1 MTTGRF
7 ILAFDRDSVKSP
19 EEQIRHLL
27 VIQDKSGRRT
37 IPLEAGTYSIGRHPS
52 NTIVLNSRMVSRQH
66 AVLLRVSDPQTGNF
80 FFRLVDGDLQGK
92 RSANGLK
99 VNGKACQSHI
109 LKHRDLI
116 IFGGDVRAR
125 YHAISNL
132 SDTGFSRYTH
142 EAQFASLPVNARDSL
157 PYQAAALDEAQAKV
171 LSEAAIFRLS
181 SFPELS
187 PNPILEVDQRGQI
200 TYLNPAAM
208 REFKNLQA
216 SDSQHPLLLELL
228 PPTES
233 QPQPLRVR
241 EIQLGDFYY
250 EQVIQPL
257 PEANLI
263 RCYIT
268 NITERKLAQRALQ
281 ESEERYAIAAEGA
294 NDGLWDW
301 DLRTNDIYFSERWK
315 QMLGLVAVEVPPT
328 PEIWFAA
335 IYADDRPHLQ
345 IEIEQHITGLT
356 PHLECEFRVLHQD
369 GNLRWMRVRGLA
381 LRDENNQPYRMAG
394 SLTDITEYRLIQ
406 EQILHDALHDAM
418 TGLPNRILMMDRLG
432 QAIQRAKRRPGYLFA
447 ILFLDLDRFKVLND
461 SLGHLVGDQLLIGIA
476 QRLVGCLR
484 SEDTIARL
492 GGDEFAILLDEV
504 GTVEFAC
511 QVAERILAE
520 LRRPF
525 ILEGHEVF
533 TGVSIGIAFN
543 THEHLQPEDLLRDAD
558 TAMYRAKS
566 LGKDRYEVFSTA
578 MRVEVLALLQL
589 ETELRRAVER
599 GEFIVYY
606 QPIVDLIQARICGF
620 ETLIR
625 WQHPQRGV
633 IAPGEFI
640 NIAEETG
647 LILPMSW
654 WVLETACA
662 QMQQWSSQ
670 FPSSQGLSISVNLTG
685 QHFSQPDLVSR
696 LDHILATSQFSSQ
709 RLRLEVTETI
719 LMENTELA
727 VQALEAIRMRGIQ
740 IYMDDFGTGYSS
752 LSYLHR
758 FPIDTLKIDRCFIS
772 PLLHP
777 DIQGGG
783 IVQTILT
790 LAKSLH
796 LNVVAEGVETEAQCL
811 ALQRMGCAYAQGYL
825 FAPPLSTSQV
835 EEVLARESLDIS
847 CLRGTPTL
855 QT

>member
-1 MTTGRF
+1 M
-7 ILAFDRDSVKSP
+7 KSP

-27 VIQDKSGRRT
+27 VIQDKNGRRT

-80 FFRLVDGDLQGK
+80 FFRLLDGDLQGK

-99 VNGKACQSHI
+99 VNGKTCHSHI

-132 SDTGFSRYTH
+132 SDTGFSRYTQ
-142 EAQFASLPVNARDSL
+142 EAQFANLPVSVRDSL
-157 PYQAAALDEAQAKV
+157 PYQPSSLNAAQAKV
-171 LSEAAIFRLS
+171 LSDVAIFRLS

-187 PNPILEVDQRGQI
+187 PSPILEVDQTGRI
-200 TYLNPAAM
+200 TYLNPAAI
-208 REFKNLQA
+208 REFKDIQVNA
-216 SDSQHPLLLELL
+216 AQHPLLIDLL
-228 PPTES
+228 SPPAS
-233 QPQPLRVR
+233 QPQPLFIR
-241 EIQLGDFYY
+241 EVQLGDSYY

-257 PEANLI
+257 PEAHLI

-268 NITERKLAQRALQ
+268 NITERKLAQLALQ
-281 ESEERYAIAAEGA
+281 ESEERYAIAAQGA

-301 DLRTNDIYFSERWK
+301 DLRTNEIYFSDRWK
-315 QMLGLVAVEVPPT
+315 QMLGLGNGKISPS
-328 PEIWFAA
+328 PETWFEA
-335 IYADDRPHLQ
+335 IYPDDQIHVQ
-345 IEIEQHITGLT
+345 IEVEQHLSGIT
-356 PHLECEFRVLHQD
+356 PHLECEFRVLHPD
-369 GNLRWMRVRGLA
+369 GGLRWMRVRGLG
-381 LRDENNQPYRMAG
+381 LRDGSQQPYRMAG

-432 QAIQRAKRRPGYLFA
+432 QAIQRAKRRSGYLFA

-476 QRLVGCLR
+476 QRLASCLR
-484 SEDTIARL
+484 AEDTIARL

-504 GTVEFAC
+504 GTVDYAC
-511 QVAERILAE
+511 QVAERILTE

-543 THEHLQPEDLLRDAD
+543 TQEHLQPEDLLRDAD

-599 GEFIVYY
+599 QEFMVYY
-606 QPIVDLIQARICGF
+606 QPIVDLAQARICGF

-625 WQHPQRGV
+625 WQHPGRGV
-633 IAPGEFI
+633 ITPGEFMD
-640 NIAEETG
+640 IAEETG

-654 WVLETACA
+654 WVLETACQ
-662 QMQQWSSQ
+662 QMQQWSEQ
-670 FPSSQGLSISVNLTG
+670 FPNSQGLAISVNLTG
-685 QHFSQPDLVSR
+685 QHFAQPDLVSR
-696 LDHILATSQFSSQ
+696 LDNILAATQFSPQ

-727 VQALEAIRMRGIQ
+727 VQALESIRTRGIQ

-796 LNVVAEGVETEAQCL
+796 LNVVAEGVETEAQCQ
-811 ALQRMGCAYAQGYL
+811 ALQRMGCTYAQGYL
-825 FAPPLSTSQV
+825 FAPPLSTAHV
-835 EEVLARESLDIS
+835 ENILVQESLDIS
-847 CLRGTPTL
+847 CLQTPRL
-855 QT
+855 

>member
-1 MTTGRF
+1 MKR
-7 ILAFDRDSVKSP
+7 P

-27 VIQDKSGRRT
+27 VVQDTNGRRT
-37 IPLEAGTYSIGRHPS
+37 IPLESGTYSIGRHPS
-52 NTIVLNSRMVSRQH
+52 NTIVLNSPLVSRQH
-66 AVLLRVSDPQTGNF
+66 AVLLRVTDPETGNF
-80 FFRLVDGDLQGK
+80 IFRLIDGDLQGK
-92 RSANGLK
+92 RSANGIK
-99 VNGKACQSHI
+99 VNGKACHSHI
-109 LKHRDLI
+109 LKHRDSI
-116 IFGGDVRAR
+116 TFGGDVRAR

-132 SDTGFSRYTH
+132 SDAGFTRYSQ
-142 EAQFASLPVNARDSL
+142 EAKNASLPVAARESL
-157 PYQAAALDEAQAKV
+157 PYLPSSVSPHQARD

-187 PNPILEVDQRGQI
+187 PSPIIEMDQLGRL
-200 TYLNPAAM
+200 TYLNPAAI
-208 REFKNLQA
+208 REFPELQT
-216 SDSQHPLLLELL
+216 SNPHHPLLERLL
-228 PPTES
+228 VLAES
-233 QPQPLRVR
+233 APQKLHVR
-241 EIQLGDFYY
+241 EVALGDSYY
-250 EQVIQPL
+250 EQAIQIL

-263 RCYIT
+263 RCYVT
-268 NITERKLAQRALQ
+268 NITERKLAQLALQ
-281 ESEERYAIAAEGA
+281 ESEERYAMAAEGA

-301 DLRTNDIYFSERWK
+301 NLRTNEIYFSDRWK
-315 QMLGLVAVEVPPT
+315 QMLGLPIPDCPPVPETWFGRIHPEDRVHVQVE
-328 PEIWFAA
+328 IQQ
-335 IYADDRPHLQ
+335 HLEGQ
-345 IEIEQHITGLT
+345 RSF
-356 PHLECEFRVLHQD
+356 LECEFRILHED
-369 GNLRWMRVRGLA
+369 GGLRWMRVRGLA
-381 LRDENNQPYRMAG
+381 RRDAEDAPYRMAG

-432 QAIQRAKRRPGYLFA
+432 QAIQRAKRRNSYLFA
-447 ILFLDLDRFKVLND
+447 VLFLDLDRFKVLND

-476 QRLVGCLR
+476 QRLVRCLR
-484 SEDTIARL
+484 AEDTIARL

-504 GTVEFAC
+504 GSMEFAC
-511 QVAERILAE
+511 QVAERILTE

-525 ILEGHEVF
+525 VLEGHEIF

-543 THEHLQPEDLLRDAD
+543 NQDHLQPEDLLRDAD

-578 MRVEVLALLQL
+578 MRVEALALLQL

-599 GEFIVYY
+599 QEFVVYY
-606 QPIVDLIQARICGF
+606 QPIIDLAAACICGF

-625 WQHPQRGV
+625 WQHPERG
-633 IAPGEFI
+633 IISPAEFMDV
-640 NIAEETG
+640 AEETG

-654 WVLETACA
+654 WVLETACQ
-662 QMQQWSSQ
+662 QMQHWSGQ
-670 FPSSQGLSISVNLTG
+670 FPQALDLSISVNLTG
-685 QHFSQPDLVSR
+685 QHFVQADLVSR
-696 LDHILATSQFSSQ
+696 LDRILAETGFAPN

-727 VQALEAIRMRGIQ
+727 VQALEALRARGIQ

-772 PLLHP
+772 PLLHH

-796 LNVVAEGVETEAQCL
+796 LNVVAEGVETEVQCQ

-825 FAPPLSTSQV
+825 FSRPLSSEQV
-835 EEVLARESLDIS
+835 ENILAADSLVVN
-847 CLRGTPTL
+847 CLQSYRPVPGPHPFL
-855 QT
+855 S

>member
-1 MTTGRF
+1 MKR
-7 ILAFDRDSVKSP
+7 P
-19 EEQIRHLL
+19 EEKIRHLL
-27 VIQDKSGRRT
+27 VIQDVNGRRT

-52 NTIVLNSRMVSRQH
+52 NTIVLNSRLVSRQH
-66 AVLLRVSDPQTGNF
+66 AVLLRVSDPETGNF
-80 FFRLVDGDLQGK
+80 FFRLIDGDLQGK
-92 RSANGLK
+92 RSANGIK
-99 VNGKACQSHI
+99 VNDTPCYSHI
-109 LKHRDLI
+109 LRHRDLI
-116 IFGGDVRAR
+116 LFGGDVRAR

-132 SDTGFSRYTH
+132 SDMGFIKYTE
-142 EAQFASLPVNARDSL
+142 EAQFSSRPVAARDSL
-157 PYQAAALDEAQAKV
+157 PYQASELNVHQAKD
-171 LSEAAIFRLS
+171 LSEVAILRLS

-187 PNPILEVDQRGQI
+187 PNPILEIDQAGRI
-200 TYLNPAAM
+200 TYLNPAAIQ
-208 REFKNLQA
+208 EFPEVQA
-216 SDSQHPLLLELL
+216 NNPDHPLLKDLL
-228 PPTES
+228 TIAEANPK
-233 QPQPLRVR
+233 QLQLREVG
-241 EIQLGDFYY
+241 LGERHY
-250 EQVIQPL
+250 EQAIQVL

-263 RCYIT
+263 RSYIT

-281 ESEERYAIAAEGA
+281 ESEERYAIAALGA

-301 DLRTNDIYFSERWK
+301 DLQTNEVYYSERWK
-315 QMLGLVAVEVPPT
+315 QMLGLPANSPPM
-328 PEIWFAA
+328 PETWFSR
-335 IYADDRPHLQ
+335 IHPDDRLHVQL
-345 IEIEQHITGLT
+345 EIEHHLSGLR
-356 PHLECEFRVLHQD
+356 PHLECEFRIVHED
-369 GNLRWMRVRGLA
+369 GSSRWMRVRGLV
-381 LRDENNQPYRMAG
+381 LRDPEAQPCRMAG

-432 QAIQRAKRRPGYLFA
+432 QAMQRSKRRNSYLFA
-447 ILFLDLDRFKVLND
+447 VMFLDLDRFKVLND

-476 QRLVGCLR
+476 QRLVRCLR
-484 SEDTIARL
+484 VEDTIARL

-504 GTVEFAC
+504 GSVEYAF
-511 QVAERILAE
+511 QVAERILTE

-525 ILEGHEVF
+525 ILEGHEIF

-543 THEHLQPEDLLRDAD
+543 NHQDHLQPEDLLRDAD

-566 LGKDRYEVFSTA
+566 LGKDRYEVFSSA
-578 MRVEVLALLQL
+578 MRVEAMALLQL

-599 GEFIVYY
+599 QEFKVYY
-606 QPIVDLIQARICGF
+606 QPIVNLAEAQICGF

-625 WQHPQRGV
+625 WQHPERG
-633 IAPGEFI
+633 IISPAEFMEV
-640 NIAEETG
+640 AEETG

-654 WVLETACA
+654 WVLETACQ
-662 QMQQWSSQ
+662 QMQQWSGEFSQ
-670 FPSSQGLSISVNLTG
+670 AQELFISVNLTG
-685 QHFSQPDLVSR
+685 EHFAQPDLVSR
-696 LDHILATSQFSSQ
+696 LDSILVHTGFAPQ

-727 VQALEAIRMRGIQ
+727 VQALEAIRLRGIQ

-796 LNVVAEGVETEAQCL
+796 LNVVAEGVETETQCL

-825 FAPPLSTSQV
+825 FAPPLSTEQV
-835 EEVLARESLDIS
+835 QDILVEKSLIIS
-847 CLRGTPTL
+847 CLQSHRPRPSS
-855 QT
+855 Q